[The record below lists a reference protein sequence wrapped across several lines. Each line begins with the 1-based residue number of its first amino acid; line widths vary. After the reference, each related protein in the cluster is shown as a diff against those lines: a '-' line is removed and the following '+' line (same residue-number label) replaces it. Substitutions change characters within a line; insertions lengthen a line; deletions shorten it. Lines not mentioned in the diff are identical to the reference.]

1 MIWLKAG
8 NHNPVGSQPAFSI
21 NILLNMPQVL
31 MVAEKP
37 SVAKMIAEHLS
48 GNRFRIR
55 KGIE

>member
-1 MIWLKAG
+1 MGAKPTLSK
-8 NHNPVGSQPAFSI
+8 

-55 KGIE
+55 KGTE

>member
-1 MIWLKAG
+1 MLRAQ
-8 NHNPVGSQPAFSI
+8 PVFPKY
-21 NILLNMPQVL
+21 LLNMPKVL

-55 KGIE
+55 KGTE